1 MLEDTLEVMYTF
13 FLTVYVGELN
23 SLGRRLAICYN
34 CIESNLSSLSQ
45 GSALNITWVGDFGKD
60 TGAL

>member
-45 GSALNITWVGDFGKD
+45 GSALNIT
-60 TGAL
+60 

>member
-1 MLEDTLEVMYTF
+1 MLKDTLEVMYTF

-34 CIESNLSSLSQ
+34 CIESNLNQ
-45 GSALNITWVGDFGKD
+45 VVWVKAQLLILPG
-60 TGAL
+60 